1 MAVVDSS
8 LQDRIDFLKQVDLF
22 STLDHEEL
30 EIVAF
35 HSQAVQ
41 YGEGSVVFTEQ
52 SPSQELFVVLD
63 GEVLIT
69 RNRDNID
76 TIDLAQFIP
85 GESFGAW
92 DMIGEVPRDATAI
105 AMRST
110 ILLLFPKEGMTFSM
124 VLHRYPRVSAR
135 ILYKLLSI
143 IGSRIR
149 RTHELITEK
158 TPWIED
164 VKRLVNVDKLTG
176 LFNKNYLVED
186 LTKQIPSMG
195 SMTSILMIKPDNFK
209 DLNDSHGHEAGDK
222 ILILLAI
229 FMQSIMREK
238 DIALRYHGDEF
249 AVLLP
254 ATGREEAIILA
265 RELGKTVYDIDLT
278 GITGGNV
285 KGMTVSIGVAVYPEH
300 TSDPKEL
307 AKIAYDTMFKA
318 RNRGGNRIVCILDK
332 THAISV

>member
-1 MAVVDSS
+1 MKSSS
-8 LQDRIDFLKQVDLF
+8 LQDRIDILNKVELF
-22 STLDHEEL
+22 STLNHEEL

-35 HSQAVQ
+35 HSQAVF
-41 YGEGSVVFTEQ
+41 YNEGSVIFTEQ
-52 SPSQELFVVLD
+52 SPSQELYVVLE
-63 GEVLIT
+63 GEVLIS
-69 RNRDNID
+69 RQKEDLNN
-76 TIDLAQFIP
+76 IDLAQFIE

-92 DMIGEVPRDATAI
+92 DMVGEMPRDATAI
-105 AMRST
+105 AMRDT
-110 ILLLFPKEGMTFSM
+110 TLLLFPKEGMTFSM

-149 RTHELITEK
+149 RTHTLISEK

-186 LTKQIPSMG
+186 LTMHIPEMG
-195 SMTSILMIKPDNFK
+195 ESTSILMIKPDNFK
-209 DLNDSHGHEAGDK
+209 EINDSFGHEAGDK

-229 FMQSIMREK
+229 FMQSIMREG

-254 ATGREEAIILA
+254 GTGREEAIDMA
-265 RELGKTVYDIDLT
+265 RELGKTVYDIDISE
-278 GITGGNV
+278 ITAGEI
-285 KGMTVSIGVAVYPEH
+285 KSLTVSIGISVFPEH
-300 TSDPKEL
+300 TTEPKDL
-307 AKIAYDTMFKA
+307 AKLAYDTMFRA
-318 RNRGGNRIVCILDK
+318 RNRGGNRIICSSDK
-332 THAISV
+332 AHVINA